1 MNFYKV
7 GAMCRVLHQALK
19 SKLSVLLTSIR
30 MTIIKKKNPKQK
42 ITSVG
47 KNVKKSEPL
56 CTVGGNVRVQHYGKQ
71 YGSSSK
77 N

>member
-30 MTIIKKKNPKQK
+30 MTIIKKNPKQK

-47 KNVKKSEPL
+47 KNVKKSEPSHNAL
-56 CTVGGNVRVQHYGKQ
+56 GI
-71 YGSSSK
+71 
-77 N
+77 